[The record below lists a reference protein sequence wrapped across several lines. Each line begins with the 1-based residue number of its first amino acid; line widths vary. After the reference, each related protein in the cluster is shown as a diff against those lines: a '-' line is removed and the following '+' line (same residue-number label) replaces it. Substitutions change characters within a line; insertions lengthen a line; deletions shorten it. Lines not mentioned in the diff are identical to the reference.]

1 MNRYVPDIREYYP
14 LFFQLLPV
22 VVGLNSS
29 ENLRLFEPLGAVE
42 AVPNDSAECHRGERS
57 CVVVVVERARVV
69 W

>member
-1 MNRYVPDIREYYP
+1 M
-14 LFFQLLPV
+14 
-22 VVGLNSS
+22 GLNSS

-57 CVVVVVERARVV
+57 CVVVVVVVVVERARVV